1 MSLTLTP
8 GVTEAKKE
16 RRGGSCGGGR
26 QKERSGDGRGV
37 CSTCSLP
44 AEVLSAAELK
54 VLLCKNTPVSSI
66 YVVFSFFHN
75 FLPVTNVITALL

>member
-1 MSLTLTP
+1 M
-8 GVTEAKKE
+8 GEE
-16 RRGGSCGGGR
+16 GRRRGVGMGG
-26 QKERSGDGRGV
+26 GV